1 MKEPHPKQP
10 YILIKRAPSTLEKA
24 LCLVER
30 VLYMHGPRMCV
41 SCSEE
46 IGGKEAAD
54 TLIGSA
60 TFDLDQSLAPPAAI
74 RSAYPS
80 CMSQMCVYGVVWVCG
95 MCATD

>member
-1 MKEPHPKQP
+1 
-10 YILIKRAPSTLEKA
+10 
-24 LCLVER
+24 
-30 VLYMHGPRMCV
+30 MHGPLTYV

-80 CMSQMCVYGVVWVCG
+80 CMSRMSRQ
-95 MCATD
+95 